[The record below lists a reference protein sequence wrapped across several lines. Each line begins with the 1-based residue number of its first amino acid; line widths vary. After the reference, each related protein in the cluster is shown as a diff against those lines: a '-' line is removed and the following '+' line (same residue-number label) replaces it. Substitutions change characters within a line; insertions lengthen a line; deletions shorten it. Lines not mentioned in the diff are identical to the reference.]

1 MSAHGKRY
9 RAARESIDREEA
21 YTPLA
26 AVRLLKD
33 SPAAK
38 FDETVEVHF
47 RLGLNVRHADE
58 QLRGTIMLPHG
69 IGKDVRVAVF
79 AEGEKA
85 REAEDAGA
93 DIVGSGDLATKIEGG
108 FLDFDV
114 AIATP
119 DQMSVVGKLGRV
131 LGPRGLMPN
140 PKTGTVTMDV
150 DQGRFRREGRQA
162 GVPHRPWRQRPPS
175 DRQAEL
181 RRARVARELR
191 RPRRGDRPGQ
201 AVRREG
207 PLHPA
212 DHAHDDN
219 GPGHPRRFDHHSRHR
234 RGAGGSYSLGL
245 ATNDSRRRP
254 SAALHERR
262 SDRGRFRQRVQ
273 RPTEPAVS
281 GFRRSGGNDVLKT
294 DKERIVEELAA
305 ELGSAETLIVADY
318 RGLTN
323 KQLEA
328 LRDQL
333 LPHGARFRIVKNT
346 LTRRA
351 AEQAGADALLVM
363 LEGPTAI
370 AFIESSGD
378 PAAVAKALAAT
389 AKETNVLTLRGG
401 MLEGKSLTGEE
412 VDRLAT
418 LPPLDVLRGQLVGA
432 IVAPIT
438 QLLALVSAPLRDLH
452 GLIDARI
459 AQLEEQGEVVG
470 PVAEAAV
477 ETAEPATEEAE
488 QSPPAAE
495 EGLSAAE
502 PQEARAPEDS
512 AAADAADPE
521 PEDTE
526 TTNQAEDQQE
536 EEDNGN

>member
-1 MSAHGKRY
+1 M
-9 RAARESIDREEA
+9 
-21 YTPLA
+21 
-26 AVRLLKD
+26 
-33 SPAAK
+33 
-38 FDETVEVHF
+38 
-47 RLGLNVRHADE
+47 
-58 QLRGTIMLPHG
+58 
-69 IGKDVRVAVF
+69 
-79 AEGEKA
+79 
-85 REAEDAGA
+85 
-93 DIVGSGDLATKIEGG
+93 
-108 FLDFDV
+108 
-114 AIATP
+114 
-119 DQMSVVGKLGRV
+119 
-131 LGPRGLMPN
+131 
-140 PKTGTVTMDV
+140 
-150 DQGRFRREGRQA
+150 
-162 GVPHRPWRQRPPS
+162 
-175 DRQAEL
+175 
-181 RRARVARELR
+181 
-191 RPRRGDRPGQ
+191 
-201 AVRREG
+201 
-207 PLHPA
+207 
-212 DHAHDDN
+212 
-219 GPGHPRRFDHHSRHR
+219 
-234 RGAGGSYSLGL
+234 
-245 ATNDSRRRP
+245 
-254 SAALHERR
+254 
-262 SDRGRFRQRVQ
+262 
-273 RPTEPAVS
+273 
-281 GFRRSGGNDVLKT
+281 LKT

-346 LTRRA
+346 LTHRA

-432 IVAPIT
+432 IVAPMT

-459 AQLEEQGEVVG
+459 AQLEAQGEVVG

-477 ETAEPATEEAE
+477 KTAEPAMEEAE

-512 AAADAADPE
+512 TAADTVDPE
-521 PEDTE
+521 PEATD

-536 EEDNGN
+536 EEDDGN

>member
-1 MSAHGKRY
+1 
-9 RAARESIDREEA
+9 
-21 YTPLA
+21 
-26 AVRLLKD
+26 
-33 SPAAK
+33 
-38 FDETVEVHF
+38 
-47 RLGLNVRHADE
+47 
-58 QLRGTIMLPHG
+58 
-69 IGKDVRVAVF
+69 
-79 AEGEKA
+79 
-85 REAEDAGA
+85 
-93 DIVGSGDLATKIEGG
+93 
-108 FLDFDV
+108 
-114 AIATP
+114 
-119 DQMSVVGKLGRV
+119 
-131 LGPRGLMPN
+131 
-140 PKTGTVTMDV
+140 
-150 DQGRFRREGRQA
+150 
-162 GVPHRPWRQRPPS
+162 
-175 DRQAEL
+175 
-181 RRARVARELR
+181 
-191 RPRRGDRPGQ
+191 
-201 AVRREG
+201 
-207 PLHPA
+207 
-212 DHAHDDN
+212 
-219 GPGHPRRFDHHSRHR
+219 
-234 RGAGGSYSLGL
+234 
-245 ATNDSRRRP
+245 
-254 SAALHERR
+254 
-262 SDRGRFRQRVQ
+262 
-273 RPTEPAVS
+273 
-281 GFRRSGGNDVLKT
+281 VLKT

-333 LPHGARFRIVKNT
+333 LRHGARFRIVKNT

-401 MLEGKSLTGEE
+401 MLEGKSLTGAE

-418 LPPLDVLRGQLVGA
+418 LPPVDVLRGQLVGA

-488 QSPPAAE
+488 QSMPAAE
-495 EGLSAAE
+495 EGPSAAE
-502 PQEARAPEDS
+502 PAEASAPEDS
-512 AAADAADPE
+512 AVAEASTPE

-536 EEDNGN
+536 EEDNGH